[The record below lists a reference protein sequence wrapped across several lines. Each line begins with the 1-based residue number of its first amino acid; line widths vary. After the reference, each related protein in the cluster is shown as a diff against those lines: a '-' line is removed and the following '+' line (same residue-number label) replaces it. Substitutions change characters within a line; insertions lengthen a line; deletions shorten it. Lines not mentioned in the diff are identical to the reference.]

1 MTKTTKTTTKKTAKT
16 TEKHING
23 VAADAIES
31 QTNHDMLVAAFVV
44 SVTINFFVIATWV
57 ALNTINSEAATLS
70 VILGK

>member
-1 MTKTTKTTTKKTAKT
+1 MTKTTKTTTKKTTKT
-16 TEKHING
+16 TDKKIDE
-23 VAADAIES
+23 AALAIES

-70 VILGK
+70 VILGH

>member
-16 TEKHING
+16 TENKID
-23 VAADAIES
+23 AASVAIES

-70 VILGK
+70 VILGH

>member
-1 MTKTTKTTTKKTAKT
+1 MTKTTKTTTKKTAKI
-16 TEKHING
+16 TEKKTDE
-23 VAADAIES
+23 AASLAIES

-70 VILGK
+70 VILGR